1 MKIFDLSQQDRPR
14 EKLLER
20 GREALTDS
28 ELLGILLGSGNSE
41 KNAVEL
47 SREILAYCQD
57 DINRLAKLNIEELCQ
72 FKGIGPA
79 KAINIVAALEL
90 SRRRKTEEKVVIGS
104 SENAFNCFKPYLFDK
119 DVEEFWILLLNRA
132 NKVLKLERIS
142 IGGVSGTVVDPKVL
156 FRIAIQNQAS
166 GIILAHNHPSGNLTP
181 SLEDKNITQK
191 IKQGAQLLDINL
203 LDHLI
208 VSNEKYFSFAD
219 EGIIN

>member
-1 MKIFDLSQQDRPR
+1 MKIFDLLQQDRPR

-20 GREALTDS
+20 GKEALTDS
-28 ELLGILLGSGNSE
+28 ELLGILLGSGNSD

-47 SREILAYCQD
+47 SREILNYCQSD
-57 DINRLAKLNIEELCQ
+57 VNQLAKLSIEELCE

-90 SRRRKTEEKVVIGS
+90 SKRRKTEERTVISS
-104 SENAFNCFKPYLFDK
+104 SELAFNCLKPYLYDK
-119 DVEEFWILLLNRA
+119 DVEEFWVILLNRA

-142 IGGVSGTVVDPKVL
+142 LGGVSGTVVDPKVL
-156 FRIAIQNQAS
+156 FRTALQNYAS
-166 GIILAHNHPSGNLTP
+166 GIILAHNHPSGNLSP
-181 SLEDKNITQK
+181 SAEDRNITQK
-191 IKQGAQLLDINL
+191 IKNGAKLLDINL

-208 VSNEKYFSFAD
+208 VCNEKYFSFAD

>member
-20 GREALTDS
+20 GKEALTDS

-47 SREILAYCQD
+47 SREILSYCQD
-57 DINRLAKLNIEELCQ
+57 DVSRLARLSIEDLCQ

-90 SRRRKTEEKVVIGS
+90 SKRRKADEKIVVSS
-104 SENAFNCFKPYLFDK
+104 SETAFNCFKPYLYDK
-119 DVEEFWILLLNRA
+119 DVEEFWVLLLNRA

-142 IGGVSGTVVDPKVL
+142 VGGVSGTVVDPKVL
-156 FRIAIQNQAS
+156 FRIALQNYAS
-166 GIILAHNHPSGNLTP
+166 GIILAHNHPSGNLSP
-181 SLEDKNITQK
+181 STEDKNITKK
-191 IKQGAQLLDINL
+191 IREGAQLLEINL
-203 LDHLI
+203 LDHII

-219 EGIIN
+219 EGIIH